1 MKEKRTT
8 MIDTFGTTK
17 EGQDVRSFTLV
28 NRHGVEARII
38 THGGILASLRVP
50 DRTGTMEEVVLGYD
64 TLEGYTADRAYL
76 GAICGRCANRISG
89 AAFTLRGHRYQLAAN
104 NGANHLHGGV
114 RGFDKVVWKVDERA
128 GEKGRSVTLRHR
140 SPDGDEGYPGT
151 LDVQVAYSLSDEND
165 LFIEYAASTDK
176 PTVVNLTNHAYFNLA
191 GAGKEDILGHELFV
205 DADKFLPVDGNLI
218 PTGKV
223 RRVKGTPMDFTTP
236 ALIGAR
242 INADDEQLRLA
253 GGYDQ
258 NWVLNPSKKE
268 LRIAAVLHH
277 RASGRFMGVFTTE
290 PGLQVYTG
298 NFLDGS
304 AIGRGGTPLR
314 YRLGLCLETQH
325 FPDSPNRPEFP
336 TIVLEPGRV
345 LKSTTV
351 YRFTTR

>member
-1 MKEKRTT
+1 MS
-8 MIDTFGTTK
+8 DLFGTTK
-17 EGQDVRSFTLV
+17 DGQEVRSFRLV
-28 NRHGVEARII
+28 NRNGMEARII
-38 THGGILASLRVP
+38 AYGAIIASLRVP
-50 DRTGTMEEVVLGYD
+50 DRTGALDDVVLGYD
-64 TLEGYTADRAYL
+64 TLAGYCGDKTYQ
-76 GAICGRCANRISG
+76 GAIIGRCANRISG
-89 AAFTLRGHRYQLAAN
+89 AAFTLRGRRYALAAN
-104 NGANHLHGGV
+104 NGANHLHGGL

-128 GEKGRSVTLRHR
+128 GEQGRSVTLRHR

-151 LDVQVAYSLSDEND
+151 LDVQVVYSLSEEND

-191 GAGKEDILGHELFV
+191 GAGKGDILGHELFV
-205 DADKFLPVDGNLI
+205 DADKFLPGNRDLI

-223 RRVKGTPMDFTTP
+223 LRVKGTPMDFTTP
-236 ALIGAR
+236 VMIGAR
-242 INADDEQLRLA
+242 INADDEQIRLA

-258 NWVLNPSKKE
+258 NWILNPTRKE

-277 RASGRFMGVFTTE
+277 RPSGRFMGVFTTE

-304 AIGRGGTPLR
+304 AIGKGGTPLG
-314 YRLGLCLETQH
+314 YRQGLCLETQH

-336 TIVLEPGRV
+336 SIVLEPRRE
-345 LKSTTV
+345 LQSTTV